1 MILVL
6 NYCDDFSYWIVCVY
20 LYESSTSRGVAS
32 KLTDS
37 HLLPS
42 SQLLSIAYFVD
53 NLLVSVLLPPVMG
66 SSPPESAA
74 NMFWRALTAYL
85 KSPVLVDYW
94 AGI

>member
-6 NYCDDFSYWIVCVY
+6 NYCDDFLLVDFMS
-20 LYESSTSRGVAS
+20 LASRGVAS
-32 KLTDS
+32 KLTES

-53 NLLVSVLLPPVMG
+53 NLIISVLLPPVMG
-66 SSPPESAA
+66 SSPPAESAA
-74 NMFWRALTAYL
+74 NMFWRALTPYV
-85 KSPVLVDYW
+85 KSPILVDYW